1 MNTMQK
7 FSILESN
14 IASQETSSRMVL
26 PFDKNGE
33 YYVDNIGN
41 IPAMPIY
48 NFLKR
53 AFDIFASVIGL
64 IVLLI
69 PMLIIAVVIKCVSYG
84 TVFYKQERLGLN
96 GKKIQVIK
104 FRTMRMDAE
113 AAGAQWSAG
122 DSDPRIFPFG
132 RVLRRS
138 RADELPQLL
147 CILKGDLS
155 FVGPR
160 PEREC
165 FYKEFETYVHGFS
178 ERLKVKPGLTGL
190 AQVSGGYDLKP
201 EEKIIYD
208 VKYIKTRS
216 VWLDLK
222 IIFQT
227 IGVVFSHDGA
237 K

>member
-14 IASQETSSRMVL
+14 IALQETSSRVVL

-33 YYVDNIGN
+33 YYVDNIGD

-96 GKKIQVIK
+96 GKK
-104 FRTMRMDAE
+104 FR
-113 AAGAQWSAG
+113 
-122 DSDPRIFPFG
+122 
-132 RVLRRS
+132 
-138 RADELPQLL
+138 LL
-147 CILKGDLS
+147 NSEPCEWMPKPPAHN
-155 FVGPR
+155 GPPAIPIR
-160 PEREC
+160 
-165 FYKEFETYVHGFS
+165 GFS
-178 ERLKVKPGLTGL
+178 
-190 AQVSGGYDLKP
+190 
-201 EEKIIYD
+201 
-208 VKYIKTRS
+208 RS
-216 VWLDLK
+216 AA
-222 IIFQT
+222 F
-227 IGVVFSHDGA
+227 
-237 K
+237 